1 MRNALKQTVL
11 LWTLLLLLTT
21 WLGFFAVS
29 AVVKYAVVVI
39 LVAVTAAV
47 MAYWHKKKG
56 QVVADDVWPSSL
68 PPETYRQPVVLVCGD
83 MSAHLFTDSPVR
95 QVSEGLYLP
104 VSDEEQ
110 LVAQVERLLTLR
122 PAWASQL
129 AVAYTVMPGMYR
141 DAAVLAGQLRRF
153 AHSMATVRR
162 RAGVNVPWLLWSGLS
177 GSPLPERASSPWF
190 ICTGGEVQV
199 ATSTETT
206 MPAQWIA
213 QSGVQERSQ
222 RLCYLLKAESLM
234 QWLNLN
240 VLTALNGPEA
250 KCPPLAMTVGLVP
263 SLPAVDNNLWQV
275 WITARTGLTTDIAD
289 TGTDDALPFPD
300 ALLRQ
305 LPRQSGFTPLR
316 RACVTML
323 GVTTVASIAALCLSA
338 TANRQLLRQVGD
350 DLHRFY
356 AVPVEEF
363 ITKARHLS
371 VLKDDAT
378 MLDGYY
384 REGEPLRLGLGLY
397 PGERIRQPVLRA
409 IRDWRPPEQKMEVT
423 ASLQVQTVRLD
434 SMSLFDVGQARLK
447 DGSTKVLVDALVNIR
462 AKPGWLILVAGY
474 TDATGDE
481 KSNQQLSLRRAEA
494 VRNWML
500 QTSDIPATC
509 FAVQGLGESQPAATN
524 DTPQGR
530 AVNRRVE
537 ISLVPRSDA
546 CQDVK

>member
-1 MRNALKQTVL
+1 MRNTLKQAVVLWGMVL
-11 LWTLLLLLTT
+11 LLVLWSVFISPSGVLRWAGAAAIVLAVAALLIYRRRQAWTEMTGDAGL
-21 WLGFFAVS
+21 
-29 AVVKYAVVVI
+29 
-39 LVAVTAAV
+39 
-47 MAYWHKKKG
+47 
-56 QVVADDVWPSSL
+56 SSL

-95 QVSEGLYLP
+95 QVSEGLYL
-104 VSDEEQ
+104 
-110 LVAQVERLLTLR
+110 
-122 PAWASQL
+122 
-129 AVAYTVMPGMYR
+129 
-141 DAAVLAGQLRRF
+141 
-153 AHSMATVRR
+153 
-162 RAGVNVPWLLWSGLS
+162 
-177 GSPLPERASSPWF
+177 
-190 ICTGGEVQV
+190 
-199 ATSTETT
+199 
-206 MPAQWIA
+206 
-213 QSGVQERSQ
+213 
-222 RLCYLLKAESLM
+222 LKAESLM

-240 VLTALNGPEA
+240 VLAALNGPEA
-250 KCPPLAMTVGLVP
+250 KCPPLAMAVGLVP
-263 SLPAVDNNLWQV
+263 SLPEVDNNLWQS

-289 TGTDDALPFPD
+289 TGTDATLPFPD
-300 ALLRQ
+300 ALLRR

-323 GVTTVASIAALCLSA
+323 GITTVAGIAALCLSA
-338 TANRQLLRQVGD
+338 TANRQLLRHIGD
-350 DLHRFY
+350 DLHQFY
-356 AVPVEEF
+356 AVPAEEF
-363 ITKARHLS
+363 ITKARRLS
-371 VLKDDAT
+371 VLKDDAV

-397 PGERIRQPVLRA
+397 PGEQIRQPVLRA
-409 IRDWRPPEQKMEVT
+409 IRDYRPPEQKMEVT
-423 ASLQVQTVRLD
+423 ASLQAQTVRLD

>member
-1 MRNALKQTVL
+1 MRNTLKQAIVLWGMVL
-11 LWTLLLLLTT
+11 LLVLW
-21 WLGFFAVS
+21 WVFVS
-29 AVVKYAVVVI
+29 PSGVLRWAG
-39 LVAVTAAV
+39 AAV
-47 MAYWHKKKG
+47 IVLA
-56 QVVADDVWPSSL
+56 VAALLIYRRRQTWTEMTGDAGLLSL

-95 QVSEGLYLP
+95 QVSEGLYLH

-177 GSPLPERASSPWF
+177 GSPLPERANSPWF
-190 ICTGGEVQV
+190 ICTGDEVQV
-199 ATSTETT
+199 ATSTENA

-250 KCPPLAMTVGLVP
+250 KCPPLAMAVGLVT

-289 TGTDDALPFPD
+289 TGTDATLPFPD

-323 GVTTVASIAALCLSA
+323 GITTAAGITMLCLSA
-338 TANRQLLRQVGD
+338 TANRQLLRHIGD
-350 DLHRFY
+350 DLHQFY
-356 AVPVEEF
+356 AVPAEEF

-371 VLKDDAT
+371 VLKDDAV

-397 PGERIRQPVLRA
+397 PGEQI
-409 IRDWRPPEQKMEVT
+409 RPPEQKMEVT
-423 ASLQVQTVRLD
+423 ASLQAQTVRLD

>member
-129 AVAYTVMPGMYR
+129 AVAYTVMPGIHR
-141 DAAVLAGQLRRF
+141 DVAVLAGRLRRF

-177 GSPLPERASSPWF
+177 GSPLPERTNSPWF

-199 ATSTETT
+199 ATSAETT
-206 MPAQWIA
+206 TPAQWIA
-213 QSGVQERSQ
+213 QSGAQERSQ
-222 RLCYLLKAESLM
+222 RLCYLLKAGSLM
-234 QWLNLN
+234 QWLDLN
-240 VLTALNGPEA
+240 VLAELNGPEA
-250 KCPPLAMTVGLVP
+250 KCPPLAMAVGLVT
-263 SLPAVDNNLWQV
+263 SLPAVDNNLWQL

-323 GVTTVASIAALCLSA
+323 GITTVAGIAALCLSA

-350 DLHRFY
+350 DLHQFY
-356 AVPVEEF
+356 AVPAEEF

-371 VLKDDAT
+371 VLKDDAV

-423 ASLQVQTVRLD
+423 ASLQAQTVRLD
-434 SMSLFDVGQARLK
+434 SMSLFDVGQSRLK